1 MNINQ
6 LYQKPAVCE
15 PITCTG
21 HELFAVIADLEA
33 RGMFPWRLDAAVGSK
48 SGYRVHYCE
57 RKLVR
62 KCPEKPPPCPVV
74 TFSEPDRH
82 LGALA

>member
-1 MNINQ
+1 MNINL
-6 LYQKPAVCE
+6 LYQKQAVCE
-15 PITCTG
+15 PITGTG

-33 RGMFPWRLDAAVGSK
+33 RGMFPWRLDAGVGSK

-62 KCPEKPPPCPVV
+62 KCPAKPPSCPLQPLL
-74 TFSEPDRH
+74 EQDGHP
-82 LGALA
+82 GALA